1 MSDPMMLKYY
11 NLAMSSGK
19 LSPDPLALN
28 PETAEVYSQVK
39 EVTPNLGQ
47 IVQGVMAGS
56 ITDTAGALDTFSA
69 DTQAAWQAA
78 CDAAG
83 VDISAFEFDDWD
95 PMADYDYS
103 K

>member
-1 MSDPMMLKYY
+1 
-11 NLAMSSGK
+11 MSSGK
-19 LSPDPLALN
+19 LCPDPLALN
-28 PETAEVYSQVK
+28 PETADVYSKVT

-56 ITDTAGALDTFSA
+56 VTDTDAALETFAAATQTEWESA
-69 DTQAAWQAA
+69 MAE
-78 CDAAG
+78 AG

-95 PMADYDYS
+95 PMVDYDYS